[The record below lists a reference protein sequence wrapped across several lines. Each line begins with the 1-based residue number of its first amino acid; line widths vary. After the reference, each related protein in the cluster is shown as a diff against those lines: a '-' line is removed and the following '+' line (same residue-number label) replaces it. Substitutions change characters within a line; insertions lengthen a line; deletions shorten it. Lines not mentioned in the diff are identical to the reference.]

1 MLIHKKK
8 GVTVSIYMVAI
19 PNIDVKVWTRKSD
32 LPQVNLLR
40 FLTQPKITRQ
50 RPFELTDL
58 EYDKIKD

>member
-1 MLIHKKK
+1 M
-8 GVTVSIYMVAI
+8 TVSIYMVAI

-40 FLTQPKITRQ
+40 SLTQPKITRQ